1 LNTGQYFALDL
12 ENGMTLWKSEGR
24 QAENAAVLRAG
35 DTIFSLENDAELVVM
50 KANKTAFNPLRRY
63 TVAMGETWA
72 QPAISGNR
80 FFVKDVSNLTLWT
93 LN

>member
-1 LNTGQYFALDL
+1 V
-12 ENGMTLWKSEGR
+12 LWKGEPR
-24 QAENAAVLRAG
+24 QAENAAMVRAG
-35 DTIFSLENDAELVVM
+35 ETIFSLETDAELLVM
-50 KANKTAFNPLRRY
+50 KANKTALNVVKRY
-63 TVAMGETWA
+63 PVAMGETWA